1 MSRTFLAAAFAALL
15 AGAAGA
21 ADPVFDRT
29 LRESLAAVHNS
40 GADLYNQGKDYAGAY
55 RLYEGALRTSRPL
68 LADRPDTQKKIDTGL
83 AAAEKEKDVSKKAF
97 LLHQAIEAVRAD
109 LKEPTKAAVT
119 PEPKKTVTP
128 EPEPKKT
135 VTPEP
140 KKTVTPEPKKT
151 VTPEPEPKKTVTPE
165 PKKTVTPEPEPKKTV
180 TPEPKKAVPEKLP
193 TVKGVVTYKG
203 QPVANANLTFAAID
217 RMKVPPTVVG
227 TGADGAYSLNL
238 IAGRYAVSVT
248 ATANGKDV
256 LPARFGMVATSG
268 LTVVVPAGSSTFNL
282 DLQ

>member
-1 MSRTFLAAAFAALL
+1 MARPFLAAAFAALL

-21 ADPVFDRT
+21 ADPAYDKA
-29 LRESLAAVHNS
+29 LRDSLATVHNT

-68 LADRPDTQKKIDTGL
+68 LADRPATQQKIDAGL
-83 AAAEKEKDVSKKAF
+83 AAAEKERDASKKAF

-109 LKEPTKAAVT
+109 LKEPTTAAVT
-119 PEPKKTVTP
+119 PEPKKVVTPEPKKTP

-135 VTPEP
+135 VTPEPKKAVTPELEP

-151 VTPEPEPKKTVTPE
+151 VTPEPEPKKA
-165 PKKTVTPEPEPKKTV
+165 V

-193 TVKGVVTYKG
+193 TVKGVVSFKG
-203 QPVANANLTFAAID
+203 QPVANADVTFTSLD
-217 RMKVPPTVVG
+217 RLKVAPAVAR
-227 TGADGAYSLNL
+227 TGADGAYTLNL
-238 IAGRYAVSVT
+238 VAGRYAVTVS
-248 ATANGKDV
+248 ANAKAA
-256 LPARFGMVATSG
+256 LPPRFAAADTSG
-268 LTVVVPAGSSTFNL
+268 LTVVVPAGASTFNL

>member
-21 ADPVFDRT
+21 ADPAFDKA
-29 LRESLAAVHNS
+29 LRDSLAGVHNS

-68 LADRPDTQKKIDTGL
+68 LADRPDTQRKIDAGL
-83 AAAEKEKDVSKKAF
+83 AAAEKERDVSKKAF
-97 LLHQAIEAVRAD
+97 LLHQAIEAVRSD
-109 LKEPTKAAVT
+109 LKEPTKVVVT

-128 EPEPKKT
+128 EPEPKKTIVPEPKKT

-151 VTPEPEPKKTVTPE
+151 VTPEPKKTVTPE
-165 PKKTVTPEPEPKKTV
+165 PVPM
-180 TPEPKKAVPEKLP
+180 KAVPEKLP
-193 TVKGVVTYKG
+193 TVKGVVRFKG
-203 QPVANANLTFAAID
+203 QPVANANVTFAALD
-217 RMKVPPTVVG
+217 RLKVPPVVAG
-227 TGADGAYSLNL
+227 TGADGSYSLNL

-256 LPARFGMVATSG
+256 LPPRFATGATSG